1 MSNWKKLIVSGSD
14 AHLASV
20 TASNGSIISG
30 SLTMSGSITNVDNL
44 TFNTTSSAA
53 TAVGRLV
60 WNDGDGTLDLGLKGG
75 TLALQLGQDSF
86 ARVYNAEATTL
97 NKGEIVYI
105 SGSQGNRISVKR
117 ADNDI
122 EAGSANTLGMVS
134 ENISSGAEG
143 FVFTSGIV
151 NGLNTVGLTAGATLY
166 LSSSGQYTQIPPVA
180 PKHTVI
186 IGFVERVHATVG
198 SIFVKINNGYELGEL
213 HNVLTNGANYGDLLM
228 YSASVWTHS
237 KQLSGSYGLTGSLQA
252 TSFTGSL
259 QGTASNAVSS
269 SYAVTSSFASSSP
282 AVYDFGS
289 FATPTDVGGGGNFGI
304 VTDGDKGDITVTS
317 SGSIWT
323 IDNDAVTYAKI
334 QNVTTSSVLLGR
346 ATTGAGNIEEII
358 LGSGLTISGSTISA
372 AGGGSA
378 PQVQVDTIT
387 SSQTW
392 TPPTWAKY
400 FKVLIYG
407 GGGGGG
413 AGGRYAT
420 TSGRSGGGPG
430 GGGPTVIADFTN
442 LQITGSVSITIG
454 AGGSGSAGQTS
465 DTSQGGNGTAGGDS
479 TFGSLLKSLGG
490 GGGTG
495 GNSSSGTQGTHYTT
509 TNIFANGSGGASSNG
524 TTGAGQQRS
533 WTTEG
538 NQLTGGYRGGGGA
551 GQAANVTTSTQGGT
565 HDYWTGIYPSVAASS
580 GGTNG
585 GNGNNGITF
594 THGYA
599 TLGTPGGGGG
609 YKTGQAGGNGGSG
622 SYACGGGGG
631 AASDNG
637 FASGAG
643 GAGGDGICIILSIG

>member
-1 MSNWKKLIVSGSD
+1 LSNWKKLVVSGSQ

-20 TASNGSIISG
+20 TASNGSVISG
-30 SLTMSGSITNVDNL
+30 SLTMSGSINNVDHLN
-44 TFNTTSSAA
+44 FYTTSSAA
-53 TAVGRLV
+53 TATGRLV

-86 ARVYNAEATTL
+86 ARVYNAETTTL

-134 ENISSGAEG
+134 ENILSGDEG

-186 IGFVERVHATVG
+186 IGFVERVNAVVG

-358 LGSGLTISGSTISA
+358 LGSGLTMSGTTLSA
-372 AGGGSA
+372 AGGSA

-622 SYACGGGGG
+622 SYGCGGGGG

-637 FASGAG
+637 FTSGAG
-643 GAGGDGICIILSIG
+643 GPGGNGICIILSIG

>member
-1 MSNWKKLIVSGSD
+1 
-14 AHLASV
+14 
-20 TASNGSIISG
+20 
-30 SLTMSGSITNVDNL
+30 
-44 TFNTTSSAA
+44 
-53 TAVGRLV
+53 
-60 WNDGDGTLDLGLKGG
+60 
-75 TLALQLGQDSF
+75 
-86 ARVYNAEATTL
+86 
-97 NKGEIVYI
+97 
-105 SGSQGNRISVKR
+105 
-117 ADNDI
+117 
-122 EAGSANTLGMVS
+122 MVS
-134 ENISSGAEG
+134 ENILSGDEG

-186 IGFVERVHATVG
+186 IGFVERVNAVVG

-228 YSASVWTHS
+228 YSASIWTHS

-358 LGSGLTISGSTISA
+358 LGSGLTMSGTTLSA
-372 AGGGSA
+372 AGGSA

-622 SYACGGGGG
+622 SYGCGGGGG

-637 FASGAG
+637 FTSGAG
-643 GAGGDGICIILSIG
+643 GPGGNGICIILSIG